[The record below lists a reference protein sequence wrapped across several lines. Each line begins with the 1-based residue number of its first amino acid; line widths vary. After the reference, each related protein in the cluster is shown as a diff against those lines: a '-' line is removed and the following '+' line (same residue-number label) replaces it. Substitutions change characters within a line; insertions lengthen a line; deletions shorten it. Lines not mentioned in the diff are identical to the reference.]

1 MLENNFKITDD
12 RQLGNF
18 DSQTVFKRPEALRA
32 SGPTG
37 TAIGLTENHA
47 GSLAYLFGFV
57 TGFLLLIVEK
67 ENRFVRFH
75 ALQSILL
82 SITFITVFTVLGML
96 PVIGWLSGVILMPI
110 GLVLWIILMLNAS
123 NGKYSKVFYIGQ
135 FAEKQ
140 LR

>member
-1 MLENNFKITDD
+1 MVENNFKITDD

-18 DSQTVFKRPEALRA
+18 DSQTVFKRPEAA
-32 SGPTG
+32 GSGPAG
-37 TAIGLTENHA
+37 TAIGLNENLA

-82 SITFITVFTVLGML
+82 SIAFITVFTVLGML
-96 PVIGWLSGVILMPI
+96 PVIGWLSGVILTPI

-123 NGKYSKVFYIGQ
+123 NGKFSKVFYIGQ

>member
-1 MLENNFKITDD
+1 MVENNFKITDD

-18 DSQTVFKRPEALRA
+18 DSQTVFKRPEASR
-32 SGPTG
+32 SGSAG
-37 TAIGLTENHA
+37 TAIGLNENLT

>member
-1 MLENNFKITDD
+1 MVENNFKITDD

-18 DSQTVFKRPEALRA
+18 DSQTVFKRPEAA
-32 SGPTG
+32 GSGPAG
-37 TAIGLTENHA
+37 TAIGLNENLA

-57 TGFLLLIVEK
+57 TGILLLIVEK

-82 SITFITVFTVLGML
+82 SIAFITVFTVLGML
-96 PVIGWLSGVILMPI
+96 PVIGWLSGVILTPI

-123 NGKYSKVFYIGQ
+123 NGKFSKVFYIGQ

>member
-1 MLENNFKITDD
+1 MVENNFKITDD

-18 DSQTVFKRPEALRA
+18 DSQTVFKRPEAPG
-32 SGPTG
+32 SGPAG
-37 TAIGLTENHA
+37 TAIGLNENLA

-82 SITFITVFTVLGML
+82 SIAFITVFTVLGML
-96 PVIGWLSGVILMPI
+96 PVIGWLSGVILTPI

-123 NGKYSKVFYIGQ
+123 NGKFSKVFYIGQ